1 MNANLF
7 RPWPEVVEEVR
18 AALSQNAGEV
28 YLVGGAVRDWLL
40 GRPLYDVDL
49 LVPRGAL
56 ALARALANRLGA
68 AFYPLDAER
77 GFGRVVWESPRGRV
91 FIDLAPY
98 RGNSL
103 EEDLRARDFTVNA
116 MAVPLYGEL
125 RLVDPT
131 GGLRDLREKVL
142 RACSE
147 RSFEDDP
154 LRVLRAVRLSALL
167 GLRVEPHTVRLMRRA
182 VPLLREVSAERLTAE
197 LFRILNLPRPT
208 APLKVL
214 AELGA
219 LASILPELDAARGVP
234 HLPTP
239 NEDLWLH
246 SLHTAERLIALLD
259 ALHPEYD
266 QEKAADFALGFAMVR
281 IGRYRDRLAEH
292 LRAGSHP
299 DRPLRAL
306 LVLTALY
313 HDLGKPAEGEK
324 QGSEEH
330 ARRGAQIAAERG
342 RALRLSADE
351 ISRWKTIVRYHLLP
365 MDFTLGGQ
373 PPSGGEIYRFYRRT
387 REAGVDI
394 VLLSLANML
403 ALYGASLPHG
413 LWQAHL
419 ETARALLEGWWE
431 RRDEVVAPPVLLD
444 GNAAMQELGLQ
455 PGPLLGELLE
465 AVRAAQAEGLISTK
479 DEALAYARRWLDERV

>member
-1 MNANLF
+1 MNEYPL
-7 RPWPEVVEEVR
+7 RPWPEAVEEVR
-18 AALSQNAGEV
+18 AALPADAREV

-56 ALARALANRLGA
+56 ALARTLANRLGA

-77 GFGRVVWESPRGRV
+77 GFGRLVWESPRGRV

-98 RGNSL
+98 RGASL
-103 EEDLRARDFTVNA
+103 EDDLRARDFTVNA

-125 RLVDPT
+125 RLIDPT

-147 RSFEDDP
+147 RAFEDDP

-167 GLRVEPHTVRLMRRA
+167 GFRIEPHTAKLMRRA
-182 VPLLREVSAERLTAE
+182 APLLPKVSAERTTAE
-197 LFRILNLPRPT
+197 LFRIMSLPRPT
-208 APLKVL
+208 APLKAL

-219 LASILPELDAARGVP
+219 LAHVLPELDAARGVP

-246 SLHTAERLIALLD
+246 SLHTAERLVSLLE

-292 LRAGSHP
+292 LRAGSRP

-306 LVLTALY
+306 LVLAALY
-313 HDLGKPAEGEK
+313 HDLGKAAEGEK
-324 QGSEEH
+324 QGSDEH

-342 RALRLSADE
+342 RSLRLSADE
-351 ISRWKTIVRYHLLP
+351 ISRWKTITRYHLLP
-365 MDFTLGGQ
+365 MNFTLGGR
-373 PPSGGEIYRFYRRT
+373 PPTGGEIYRFYRRT
-387 REAGVDI
+387 RDAGVDI
-394 VLLSLANML
+394 VLISLANML
-403 ALYGASLPHG
+403 ALYGASLPHS

-431 RRDEVVAPPVLLD
+431 RRDEVVDPPVLLD
-444 GNAAMQELGLQ
+444 GNTAMQELGLK
-455 PGPLLGELLE
+455 PSPLLGELLE
-465 AVRAAQAEGLISTK
+465 AVRTAQAEGLIATK
-479 DEALAYARRWLDERV
+479 DEAIAYARRWLDERV